1 MNILKQ
7 KIKFLNSTLDY
18 VPKRIQKLYI
28 FGFNT
33 FSFQEIKS
41 LRSNSRLSNDN
52 WNTAKSKAYRITANK
67 NIHKIFPKLLINL
80 NIVNEKDIIAVDFS
94 DFKGFQVLM
103 FAKQTK
109 KGRAIPVY
117 FEILTYPIQKNSQN
131 IFIIKSIDNF
141 TSIIGF
147 KTKLVFDRGFACPSI
162 IQYLCDKNHKFIIR
176 IKKDKKIHKNTK
188 AKNLKENDLKVF
200 AYKRKI
206 RVITSDNLKDMK
218 EPWYLITND
227 FKSKKETIIKQ
238 YYYRF
243 EIEEFFRDA
252 KRLLGLEYIKF
263 KKSKSLSIILWFVIL
278 GTWFVWKLKET
289 KQDKI
294 QRKKFQLSRV
304 RYFFEKMNIEIFRMI
319 ESQLLTES

>member
-7 KIKFLNSTLDY
+7 KMKFLNTTIDY
-18 VPKRIQKLYI
+18 VPKKIQKLYL

-41 LRSNSRLSNDN
+41 LRSNSRLSNNN
-52 WNTAKSKAYRITANK
+52 WNTAKSKAYRITTNN
-67 NIHKIFPKLLINL
+67 NIHKIFPTLLINL
-80 NIVNEKDIIAVDFS
+80 NIIKEKDIIAVDFS
-94 DFKGFQVLM
+94 DFRGFQVLM
-103 FAKQTK
+103 FAKQTQ
-109 KGRAIPVY
+109 KGRTIPVY
-117 FEILTYPIQKNSQN
+117 FEILTYPIKKNSQN

-141 TSIIGF
+141 VNIIGF
-147 KTKLVFDRGFACPSI
+147 KPKLVFDRGFACPSI
-162 IQYLCDKNHKFIIR
+162 IQYLCDKKHKFIIR

-188 AKNLKENDLKVF
+188 TKDLKENDLKVF

-206 RVITSDNLKDMK
+206 RVITSDKKEKMK

-227 FKSKKETIIKQ
+227 FKTKRKNIIKQ

-278 GTWFVWKLKET
+278 GIWFVWKLKET

-294 QRKKFQLSRV
+294 KRKKFQLSKV
-304 RYFFEKMNIEIFRMI
+304 RYFFEKMNIEIFRMV
-319 ESQLLTES
+319 ESQLLAGS

>member
-7 KIKFLNSTLDY
+7 KIEFLNTTLNY
-18 VPKRIQKLYI
+18 IPKKIQKLYI

-33 FSFQEIKS
+33 FAFQEIKS
-41 LRSNSRLSNDN
+41 LRSNSRLSNNN
-52 WNTAKSKAYRITANK
+52 WNTAKSKAYRITVN
-67 NIHKIFPKLLINL
+67 NSIHKIFPKLLINL
-80 NIVNEKDIIAVDFS
+80 NIIKEKDIIAVDFS

-103 FAKQTK
+103 FAKQTE

-141 TSIIGF
+141 TKIIGF
-147 KTKLVFDRGFACPSI
+147 NPKLVFDRGFACPAI
-162 IQYLCDKNHKFIIR
+162 IKYLCDKNHKFIIR

-188 AKNLKENDLKVF
+188 AKDLNKNDLKVF
-200 AYKRKI
+200 SYNRELRI
-206 RVITSDNLKDMK
+206 ITSNKLKNVK

-227 FKSKKETIIKQ
+227 FKSKRKNIIKQ

-252 KRLLGLEYIKF
+252 KRLLGLEHIRF
-263 KKSKSLSIILWFVIL
+263 KKSKSLSVILWFVIL
-278 GTWFVWKLKET
+278 GTWFIWKLKET
-289 KQDKI
+289 NQDRT
-294 QRKKFQLSRV
+294 QRKKFQLSKI
-304 RYFFEKMNIEIFRMI
+304 RYFFEKMNIEIFRLV
-319 ESQLLTES
+319 ESHLLFET